1 MTPALVV
8 RTAVEKRLPQ
18 QASKVVVNK
27 VMAMEL
33 RHHHQLQGLPR
44 VRSTLTQPQQRNRV
58 AVGNEQIMTT
68 VGFWLRLIV
77 GKTTLARIHM

>member
-1 MTPALVV
+1 MTPALVI

-33 RHHHQLQGLPR
+33 RHHHQIQGLLR
-44 VRSTLTQPQQRNRV
+44 VRSTLTQPQQRDRV
-58 AVGNEQIMTT
+58 AV
-68 VGFWLRLIV
+68 
-77 GKTTLARIHM
+77 